1 MRIATFNV
9 QNMRLR
15 QVGGRPHLQ
24 GAQDRDERRRH
35 GDAALDAVD
44 RRLTA
49 EVLHAIDADVV
60 ALQEVFDAATL
71 DHFHEAYLRPAGL
84 APYPHRVCL
93 PGNDGQGLNVALM
106 SRRPLARV
114 ASHADATA
122 ASLGLAGMPQAVRT
136 GPLFRR
142 DCLEADLADPAGGTP
157 LTLYVCHFKAPWPD
171 PARARAIRHAEAAG
185 VRRLIERRF
194 ERPAEA
200 RWIVLGDLN
209 RPAGGREGPAGSL
222 APLTEGFAVDL
233 LDRLPGGTDWT
244 FRVHDTRA
252 PARPDA
258 ILLSPTLAARH
269 PDARPRIFRA
279 GMDPAA
285 GDRAGGA
292 FAAVGAPRPH
302 ASDHAA
308 VWVDLPSL

>member
-1 MRIATFNV
+1 MRLATFNV

-15 QVGGRPHLQ
+15 QVSGRPHLQ
-24 GAQDRDERRRH
+24 GAQDREERRRH
-35 GDAALDAVD
+35 GDAALDALD

-49 EVLHAIDADVV
+49 DVLHAIDADVV
-60 ALQEVFDAATL
+60 ALQEVFDAAAL
-71 DHFHEAYLRPAGL
+71 DHFHDTYLRPAGL

-122 ASLGLAGMPQAVRT
+122 GSLGLADAPEAVRT

-142 DCLEADLADPAGGTP
+142 DCLEADLDGAPP
-157 LTLYVCHFKAPWPD
+157 LTLYVCHFKAPYPD
-171 PARARAIRHAEAAG
+171 AARARAIRRAEAAG

-194 ERPAEA
+194 ERPSAA
-200 RWIVLGDLN
+200 DWIVLGDLN

-222 APLTEGFAVDL
+222 APLTQGFAVDL

-244 FRVHDTRA
+244 FRVHDTHA

-258 ILLSPTLAARH
+258 ILLSPALAARY
-269 PDARPRIFRA
+269 PDALPRIFRA
-279 GMDPAA
+279 GMDPAS

-308 VWVDLPSL
+308 VWVDLPGL

>member
-15 QVGGRPHLQ
+15 QVDGRPHLQ
-24 GAQDRDERRRH
+24 GAQDREERRRH

-49 EVLHAIDADVV
+49 EVLHAIDAEVV
-60 ALQEVFDAATL
+60 ALQEVFDAAAL
-71 DHFHEAYLRPAGL
+71 DHFHDAWLRPAGL

-93 PGNDGQGLNVALM
+93 PGNDGQGLNVALL
-106 SRRPLARV
+106 SRRPLGRV
-114 ASHADATA
+114 ASHAHETA
-122 ASLGLAGMPQAVRT
+122 ASLGLAEAPEAVRA

-142 DCLEADLADPAGGTP
+142 DCLEADLDGDAA

-171 PARARAIRHAEAAG
+171 AARARAIRRAEAAG

-194 ERPAEA
+194 DRPAEA

-209 RPAGGREGPAGSL
+209 RPAGGRAGAAGSL
-222 APLTEGFAVDL
+222 APLTDGFAVDL

-244 FRVHDTRA
+244 FRVHDTQA

-258 ILLSPTLAARH
+258 ILLSPALAARYLE
-269 PDARPRIFRA
+269 ARPSIFRA
-279 GMDPAA
+279 GMDPDM

-308 VWVDLPSL
+308 VWVDLPGL